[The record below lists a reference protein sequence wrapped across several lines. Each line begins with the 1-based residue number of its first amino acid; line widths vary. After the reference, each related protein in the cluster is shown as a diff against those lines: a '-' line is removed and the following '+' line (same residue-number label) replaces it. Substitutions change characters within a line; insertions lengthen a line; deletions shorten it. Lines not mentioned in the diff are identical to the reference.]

1 MQQAGIRAKQS
12 LGQNFLVDQNIAKN
26 IVRAFAPQEDDRVI
40 EIGPGFGVLTAHLQP
55 QVKKLIAVEID
66 KRFFENI
73 QKQFEQAKNFQLVQ
87 GDFLKQDLFAFE
99 PGFRIRVV
107 GNIPYNITSP
117 IFFKSIEAHEK
128 IIDLTLLIQKEVA
141 QRAVAQPNCKDYGIF
156 AVFSQVYADVKV
168 LLTIPRTVFRP
179 RPKVESALVR
189 WIFTDKRIKQ
199 IRDRDLFQT
208 IVKQAFGQRRKM
220 LRNSLK
226 DYLSTERQVTI
237 DPTQRPEQLSV
248 AAWIELSNKLAV

>member
-26 IVRAFAPQEDDRVI
+26 IVRAFGPSKDDRVI
-40 EIGPGFGVLTAHLQP
+40 EIGPGFGILTVHLQP

-66 KRFFENI
+66 KRLYENI
-73 QKQFEQAKNFQLVQ
+73 QNQFAHADNFDLVQ
-87 GDFLKQDLFAFE
+87 GDFLKQDIFAFE
-99 PGFRIRVV
+99 PGFRIRLI

-117 IFFKSIEAHEK
+117 IFFKAIEAYEK

-141 QRAVAQPNCKDYGIF
+141 QRVVAPHGCKDYGILS
-156 AVFSQVYADVKV
+156 VFSQLYADVKI
-168 LLTIPRTVFRP
+168 LLTVPGTVFRP

-189 WIFTDKRIKQ
+189 WTFTRERIKQ
-199 IRDRDLFQT
+199 VRDVNLLRK

-226 DYLSTERQVTI
+226 DYLSTERKVTI
-237 DPTQRPEQLSV
+237 KETQRPEQLTV
-248 AAWIELSNKLAV
+248 ADWIKLTNELST

>member
-1 MQQAGIRAKQS
+1 MQPTRIPAKQS
-12 LGQNFLVDQNIAKN
+12 LGQNFLIDQNIAKN
-26 IVRAFAPQEDDRVI
+26 IVRAFAPHKDDRVI

-55 QVKKLIAVEID
+55 QVKKLVAVEID
-66 KRFFENI
+66 KRLSKGI
-73 QKQFEQAKNFQLVQ
+73 QNQFAHAKNFHLVQ

-99 PGFRIRVV
+99 PGSRIRLV

-117 IFFKSIEAHEK
+117 IFFKAVEAHEK

-141 QRAVAQPNCKDYGIF
+141 QRVVAEPHCKDYGIL
-156 AVFSQVYADVKV
+156 AVFSQVYADVKI
-168 LLTIPRTVFRP
+168 LLTVPRTVFRP

-189 WIFTDKRIKQ
+189 WTFTDERIRH
-199 IRDRDLFQT
+199 IRDLDLFRT

-226 DYLSTERQVTI
+226 EYFSAEHQVSIKT
-237 DPTQRPEQLSV
+237 TRRPEQLTV
-248 AAWIELSNKLAV
+248 ADWIELSNDLTA